1 MTGAAGAAAAGG
13 VRLTLLSRAYCH
25 LCDEMAAALAPL
37 AARHGAVVD
46 VIDVDAD
53 AALEARYGERV
64 PVLLAGTPADGVE
77 LCHYRLDVAAV
88 ARALSASA

>member
-1 MTGAAGAAAAGG
+1 M
-13 VRLTLLSRAYCH
+13 R
-25 LCDEMAAALAPL
+25 AALAPL
-37 AARHGAVVD
+37 LARRS
-46 VIDVDAD
+46 IELIELDVDAD